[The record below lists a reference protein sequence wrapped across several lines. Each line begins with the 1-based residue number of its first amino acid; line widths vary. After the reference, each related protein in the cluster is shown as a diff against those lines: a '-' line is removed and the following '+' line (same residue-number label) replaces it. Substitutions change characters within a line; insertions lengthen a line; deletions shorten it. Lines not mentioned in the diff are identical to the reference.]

1 MTDVRRS
8 EDHLAI
14 VHVIQQVARAFDE
27 KLHDELLPK
36 CFTEDASTLYRLR
49 GRRIDF
55 SMPKG
60 LGLYKYFHDRCYWT
74 QHHVSP
80 HVVSIDGDTARAST
94 PVHAVHLQ
102 IRDDNSHNHWVIA
115 AVYHDELVRTSEGWR
130 IRQRRAMCPYV
141 EGDFLV
147 EGVRLFPK
155 LPDLDREGAP

>member
-1 MTDVRRS
+1 MSRW
-8 EDHLAI
+8 EDEAAI
-14 VHVIQQVARAFDE
+14 AHTIRQVARAFDE

-36 CFTEDASTLYRLR
+36 AFDDNASILYRLR
-49 GRRIDF
+49 GARIDF
-55 SMPKG
+55 SLPAGLPKF
-60 LGLYKYFHDRCYWT
+60 KYFHDRCYWT

-102 IRDDNSHNHWVIA
+102 IREDGSHNHWVIA
-115 AVYHDELVRTSEGWR
+115 AVYHDELVRTGDMWR
-130 IRQRRAMCPYV
+130 IRKRKALCPYV

-147 EGVRLFPK
+147 EGVRLYPT